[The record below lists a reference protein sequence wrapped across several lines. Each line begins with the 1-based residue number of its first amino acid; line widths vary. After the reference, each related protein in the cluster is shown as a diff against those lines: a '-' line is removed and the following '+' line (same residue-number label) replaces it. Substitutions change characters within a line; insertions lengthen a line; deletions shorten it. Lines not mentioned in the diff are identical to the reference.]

1 MIEAINRVKKGEWK
15 NAFCIVRPPGH
26 HSGESK
32 VCTGFCIYNNVAI
45 GARYLQKHHG
55 VKKVLIFDWDV
66 HHGDGT
72 QHIFDDDPSVLFVS
86 LHRHDNGE
94 FVIYSFHI
102 NLLII
107 FGISQNHF
115 FLVQVVQL
123 LIVEKVREKALA

>member
-1 MIEAINRVKKGEWK
+1 VIEAIDKVKKEDWK

-32 VCTGFCIYNNVAI
+32 VCTGFCFYNNVAI

-72 QHIFDDDPSVLFVS
+72 QHIFEEDPSVLFVS
-86 LHRHDNGE
+86 LHRHDDGA

-102 NLLII
+102 DLLII
-107 FGISQNHF
+107 FGISQDHF
-115 FLVQVVQL
+115 TLKVDQSLIAVKAQEQALV
-123 LIVEKVREKALA
+123 